1 MNINS
6 NIELP
11 SNQKFGYFFSF
22 IFVIVSIYFY
32 FREINL
38 AFYALGLCSIVFF
51 IITFFKADILMPLN
65 KLWMTFGLFLGMII
79 SPIVMGLIFF
89 LIFTPIGILM
99 KLFGRD
105 ELLLKFKMKP
115 SYWSKRKEDIY
126 SNSFSKQF

>member
-1 MNINS
+1 MNTNS

-32 FREINL
+32 FREINM
-38 AFYALGLCSIVFF
+38 AFYALGSCSIVFF
-51 IITFFKADILMPLN
+51 IITFFNADILMPLN

-105 ELLLKFKMKP
+105 ELLLKFKIKP